1 MMIIIFGYV
10 VGRNLRAKKY
20 GYKSWKAEENRTA
33 VLLREAFP
41 RASYTVP
48 GLLFTAP
55 GLS

>member
-1 MMIIIFGYV
+1 MILIFGYV

-33 VLLREAFP
+33 VLLREAFA
-41 RASYTVP
+41 RAPYTVP